1 MFNSKTY
8 FAQVPLEIVK
18 KIVAAQIQTEAANEP
33 AQAIDKETPIEA
45 LSEVEEQSIAQTFAL
60 AQEEL
65 LN

>member
-45 LSEVEEQSIAQTFAL
+45 PSEVEEQSIAQNFVL